1 MVGVVVVIIIP
12 TLWLGSISIIRVF
25 WEECNFDKY
34 FDTVCIQKVRRV
46 SNYKV
51 RLIPIS
57 SMKFGDTTTIAD
69 TQVVFEVTPAFSETR
84 GVTYSAVDPVH
95 MPGSIQMYRST
106 GARTFEVGAQLI
118 SRNAADALRNIRY
131 LQTLRGWTMPYFGQT
146 DTLTQQNRMVRD
158 QNSAFGPEDANMTSL
173 ERIQS
178 EGVQLRGAPPD
189 VLYLYAY
196 STDTSTAT
204 GGRSAP
210 TSNVNRVPVVMT
222 NLVITYPDDV
232 DYIPVDMTGTGKFE
246 PFPVKMAVGVTLAE
260 THSPREYE
268 RFDLAAFK
276 AGTLA
281 NF

>member
-1 MVGVVVVIIIP
+1 
-12 TLWLGSISIIRVF
+12 
-25 WEECNFDKY
+25 
-34 FDTVCIQKVRRV
+34 
-46 SNYKV
+46 
-51 RLIPIS
+51 
-57 SMKFGDTTTIAD
+57 MKFGDTRTIAD
-69 TQVVFEVTPAFSETR
+69 TQVVFEVTPSFSESR
-84 GVTYSAVDPVH
+84 SVSYSSVDPVH

-106 GARTFEVGAQLI
+106 GSRTFEVGAQLI
-118 SRNAADALRNIRY
+118 SRNAGDAMRNIRY

-146 DTLTQQNRMVRD
+146 DTLTQQNKRARER
-158 QNSAFGPEDANMTSL
+158 NSAFGPEDPNMTSL

-178 EGVQLRGAPPD
+178 EGIQLRGAPPD

-204 GGRSAP
+204 GGRSSP
-210 TSNVNRVPVVMT
+210 TSNINRVPVVLS
-222 NLVITYPDDV
+222 NLAIAYPDDV
-232 DYIPVDMTGTGKFE
+232 DYIPVDMTGTGKYE
-246 PFPVKMAVGVTLAE
+246 PFPVKLSVNVSLIE